1 MVSPKKIYWLYI
13 KWLKHKQKSHLE
25 CQDSNQRKINMV
37 RIQLVNSIAHL
48 LWLPLINALKDAEK
62 MLKVDEML
70 LQLHLL

>member
-1 MVSPKKIYWLYI
+1 
-13 KWLKHKQKSHLE
+13 
-25 CQDSNQRKINMV
+25 MV

-62 MLKVDEML
+62 MLKVEML

>member
-1 MVSPKKIYWLYI
+1 
-13 KWLKHKQKSHLE
+13 
-25 CQDSNQRKINMV
+25 MV